1 MLCLS
6 LNSSGPNTV
15 LGKERAS
22 VDVEWI
28 ICMNYLFFESQWIP
42 LHLKEATGIL
52 DATLK
57 PPRATKTQ
65 ASLPSHGTT

>member
-1 MLCLS
+1 M
-6 LNSSGPNTV
+6 

-42 LHLKEATGIL
+42 LHLKEETGIL